1 MSASRTMILNT
12 PSLAL
17 GLALAVFVPQQASAQ
32 SKPTSKPATPD
43 KKTPAKK
50 TPKKKKVSKRDKEL
64 AVRKIRMAANS
75 VSVNAKKSET
85 LALEALKLYPDYEQA
100 RSFLGWLY
108 NVKLGENE
116 KALEQYEYLIRNSKN
131 KKVKADALANK
142 GSLIFITK
150 RDGETAIELYKAA
163 YSVYRVWDYADK
175 AANLCFHIEKVKRS
189 MHNAKLAEK
198 SILRLASKLKKKV
211 DATNGTQKEEY
222 EKRLEQLQT
231 NIVKVKLQ
239 LATCHLYM
247 GDKAAAAKVITGNEE
262 FPRAV
267 KYNLALYRAVR
278 GEKQG
283 VVNSLSDFMLTR
295 KTAKA
300 RNLLRVFI
308 REEPVFKRYLEGK
321 AFKKLITDEKEKDD
335 KKEDAKKEEKKDA
348 KKGK

>member
-1 MSASRTMILNT
+1 MSALRTMKLQT
-12 PSLAL
+12 PSLVL
-17 GLALAVFVPQQASAQ
+17 GLALAAFLPQQALAQ
-32 SKPTSKPATPD
+32 SKPTSKPTTPG
-43 KKTPAKK
+43 KKTE
-50 TPKKKKVSKRDKEL
+50 KKKVSKRDKEL
-64 AVRKIRMAANS
+64 AVRKIRMAAS
-75 VSVNAKKSET
+75 SVNVSAKKSET

-116 KALEQYEYLIRNSKN
+116 KALEQYDYLIRNSKN

-150 RDGETAIELYKAA
+150 RDAEAAIELYKAA

-175 AANLCFHIEKVKRS
+175 AANLCFHINKVKRS
-189 MHNAKLAEK
+189 KHNAEMAHK
-198 SILRLASKLKKKV
+198 SIQRLASKLKKKIE
-211 DATNGTQKEEY
+211 ATNGTQQEEY
-222 EKRLEQLQT
+222 ETRLEQLQP
-231 NIVKVKLQ
+231 NITKVKLQ

-247 GDKAAAAKVITGNEE
+247 GNKAEAAKIITGNEE
-262 FPRAV
+262 FPRSV

-283 VVNSLSDFMLTR
+283 VLNSLTDFMITR

-308 REEPVFKRYLEGK
+308 REEPVFKRYLESK
-321 AFKKLITDEKEKDD
+321 SFKKLLTDEKVKED
-335 KKEDAKKEEKKDA
+335 KKDGKKES
-348 KKGK
+348 KKG